1 MPRWSAGICAV
12 GLLVTACG
20 GSTRHQSLLDRRDA
34 IRTRHEEAVARQ
46 LETYRASDG
55 FQESRWGMS
64 PEEVR
69 ALYPNVQLTRHG
81 TFFISTQV
89 ADRDAVVEFH
99 FVQNKLASATVFF
112 LPTRPVREGF
122 ESLAELLKMKYG
134 PPRFS
139 EDSAASAD
147 DADAFAGLVDLL
159 VVSIEVLSGKGGSH
173 RDSHLDDAE
182 SRARRERAHLERL
195 EAQHTFR
202 LFHSWSNPETE
213 VVLVGQSQHNSSA
226 LILRYESLVLKP
238 QLLKDQQRKAAELKQ
253 TQSKDL

>member
-1 MPRWSAGICAV
+1 
-12 GLLVTACG
+12 
-20 GSTRHQSLLDRRDA
+20 
-34 IRTRHEEAVARQ
+34 
-46 LETYRASDG
+46 
-55 FQESRWGMS
+55 MS

-81 TFFISTQV
+81 TFFISNQV

-99 FVQNKLASATVFF
+99 FVHNKLAAATVFF

-139 EDSAASAD
+139 EDSAASAG
-147 DADAFAGLVDLL
+147 DAAAFVDLIELL
-159 VVSIEVLSGKGGSH
+159 VVSIDALSGKGGSH
-173 RDSHLDDAE
+173 RDSPLDDAE

-213 VVLVGQSQHNSSA
+213 VVLLGQSQHNSS
-226 LILRYESLVLKP
+226 LLVLRYESLVFKP
-238 QLLKDQQRKAAELKQ
+238 QLIEVQQRKAAELKQ
-253 TQSKDL
+253 SQAKDL